1 MATRGTP
8 HLATGKT
15 WAPACND
22 EPDAHVLLNHRTPCK
37 NGG

>member
-22 EPDAHVLLNHRTPCK
+22 EPNAHVLTAKSQDSL
-37 NGG
+37 